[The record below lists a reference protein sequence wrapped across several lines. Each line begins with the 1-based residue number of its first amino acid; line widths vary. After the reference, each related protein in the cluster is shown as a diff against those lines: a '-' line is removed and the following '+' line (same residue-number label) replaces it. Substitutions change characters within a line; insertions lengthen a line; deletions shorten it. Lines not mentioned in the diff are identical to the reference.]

1 MLVMPSNNTGIEMG
15 RMVGMYPNQVGHL
28 LNPTRVTRTYEW
40 LPFAVDNGR
49 FAASACGKPW
59 DGEQFVAYLH
69 NVASMGHAPLWVV
82 VPDVVGDADQT
93 LRSWGEWSD
102 RLSVFGWPLALAVQ
116 DGMTPQD
123 VPSDADVIF
132 VGGSTDWKRRTMS
145 MWCEVFDRVHVGRIN
160 TERWLWECDEA
171 GAESCDGTGWFRG
184 RQAQLDGLLSYLSRS
199 RQGQRNPR
207 GAKLWN

>member
-1 MLVMPSNNTGIEMG
+1 
-15 RMVGMYPNQVGHL
+15 
-28 LNPTRVTRTYEW
+28 
-40 LPFAVDNGR
+40 
-49 FAASACGKPW
+49 
-59 DGEQFVAYLH
+59 
-69 NVASMGHAPLWVV
+69 
-82 VPDVVGDADQT
+82 
-93 LRSWGEWSD
+93 
-102 RLSVFGWPLALAVQ
+102 
-116 DGMTPQD
+116 MTPQD